1 MDIFLESLNDSFL
14 ATIPLLIIVVIL
26 QFILLRLNKKQFIKM
41 IRALFLTFVGLTL
54 FLYGIEIGFSKM
66 GSEIGIALGNLDD
79 KWLVVI
85 IGFILGGVI
94 TFAEPAVTIL
104 IKQIEEVTF
113 GSISKRLV
121 LIFLA
126 IGVAFAIA
134 LSMIRIYFGIP
145 ILYFMIPGY
154 ILVFILSRFVNPL
167 FLALAIDAGGVV
179 TGPMIASVLLSI
191 TVAMSSVIE
200 NSNPLLD
207 GFGLVA
213 MVALMPIISIM
224 ILGFIYEIKSKGG
237 ARNDD

>member
-66 GSEIGIALGNLDD
+66 GSEIGIALGNLDE

-154 ILVFILSRFVNPL
+154 ILVFILSRFVNHL

-213 MVALMPIISIM
+213 MVSLMPIISIM

>member
-1 MDIFLESLNDSFL
+1 
-14 ATIPLLIIVVIL
+14 
-26 QFILLRLNKKQFIKM
+26 
-41 IRALFLTFVGLTL
+41 
-54 FLYGIEIGFSKM
+54 
-66 GSEIGIALGNLDD
+66 
-79 KWLVVI
+79 
-85 IGFILGGVI
+85 
-94 TFAEPAVTIL
+94 
-104 IKQIEEVTF
+104 
-113 GSISKRLV
+113 
-121 LIFLA
+121 
-126 IGVAFAIA
+126 
-134 LSMIRIYFGIP
+134 
-145 ILYFMIPGY
+145 MIPGY